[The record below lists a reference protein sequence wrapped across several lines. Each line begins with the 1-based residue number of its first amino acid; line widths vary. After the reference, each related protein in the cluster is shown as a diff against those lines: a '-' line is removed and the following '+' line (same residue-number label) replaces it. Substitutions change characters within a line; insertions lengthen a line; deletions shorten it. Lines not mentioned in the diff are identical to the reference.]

1 MPHHA
6 VNGLATLRDLL
17 RFAVSRFNEA
27 GLHFGHGS
35 DNAYDEAAYLILHT
49 LHLPLDRL
57 EPFLD
62 ARLTGRE
69 IAGVLKIIARRI
81 KDRIPAAYLTG
92 EAWLGDHRFYVDQRV
107 IIPRSHIA
115 GLLQERLA
123 PWLPARRAVHSALD
137 LCTGSGCLAIL
148 AALAFPEARV
158 DASDISPEALEVAR
172 RNVEDYG
179 LGQRVR
185 LLKSDLFANLGA
197 GRYDLIVSNP
207 PYVTAESMGRLP
219 PEYHR
224 EPALALA
231 AGEDGLD
238 AVRSILREARRYLNK
253 DGLLVV
259 EVGGGRRAVETAFPR
274 LPFNWVETASG
285 EESVFLLQRDDL
297 PAAPGPV
304 AGKPAKPVP
313 APKRRRGG

>member
-69 IAGVLKIIARRI
+69 IAGVLKIIERRI

-123 PWLPARRAVHSALD
+123 PWLPAHRAVDSALD

-158 DASDISPEALEVAR
+158 DASDISPEALEVAH

-179 LGQRVR
+179 LGKRVS
-185 LLKSDLFANLGA
+185 LLQSDLFANLGA

-207 PYVTAESMGRLP
+207 PYVTAESMSRLP

-238 AVRSILREARRYLNK
+238 AVRAILREARRHLSK

-259 EVGGGRRAVETAFPR
+259 EVGGGRQAVDAAFPR

-297 PAAPGPV
+297 PAAHGPV
-304 AGKPAKPVP
+304 AGKPAKSAP
-313 APKRRRGG
+313 AQKRRRRG